1 MDARNLPDYAVFDDY
16 VYTQRIAVL
25 VRWFLI
31 VTWLV
36 LHNNRPNLDEAYFFI
51 NNALA
56 LTLAALN
63 GYVHWRILKGRPIT
77 RGYVLALS
85 LMDLSV
91 ITAGIG
97 VAGRFG
103 NHFFILYYAAL
114 LALSLVFS
122 SRRLSFGVTSLVA
135 IAYAGI
141 SITMEPGL
149 DFDGDED
156 VLIIRLATMFAVVVA
171 GNLMGRIERNRRRE
185 AVEAEKAQAERNLEL
200 QRKAQEAE
208 LAAQEERSRIA
219 REIHDGISQSIYALS
234 LSLETCADLAER
246 DQGPLRE
253 QLRNLV
259 PLAKKTLLETR
270 HYIHDL
276 KPLLEDERDLVTV
289 ADSQVREFQMV
300 AGTPTN
306 LSVSGEPR
314 ETPIIVATSMYR
326 ILQEALANVL
336 KHARA
341 STVDVALG
349 FERERVRLTVQDDGV
364 GFDADGT
371 GRGYGLD
378 NMRQRAEEVGGTF
391 ELSSDP
397 GRGTSVSVVLPI
409 EEEA

>member
-1 MDARNLPDYAVFDDY
+1 MNTSTVPDYAEFDDY

-31 VTWLV
+31 VIWLV
-36 LHNNRPNLDEAYFFI
+36 LHNTRPNLDEGFFYI

-63 GYVHWRILKGRPIT
+63 GYVHWRILKGRPVT
-77 RGYVLALS
+77 RGYALALS

-91 ITAGIG
+91 ITTGIG
-97 VAGRFG
+97 VSGRFG
-103 NHFFILYYAAL
+103 NHFFILYYPAL
-114 LALSLVFS
+114 LALALVFS

-156 VLIIRLATMFAVVVA
+156 ILIIRIATMFAVVGA

-185 AVEAEKAQAERNLEL
+185 AVEAVQAQAERNLEL
-200 QRKAQEAE
+200 ERQAQAAE

-246 DQGPLRE
+246 EHGPLRE
-253 QLRNLV
+253 QLHKLV

-270 HYIHDL
+270 YYVHDL

-289 ADSQVREFQMV
+289 AENQVKEFQMV
-300 AGTPTN
+300 AGTPTH
-306 LSVSGEPR
+306 LSMAGEPR
-314 ETPIIVATSMYR
+314 ETPVIVATSVYR

-349 FERERVRLTVQDDGV
+349 FERERVRLTVHDDGV
-364 GFDADGT
+364 GFDVDGT

-378 NMRQRAEEVGGTF
+378 NMRQRAEELGGTF

>member
-1 MDARNLPDYAVFDDY
+1 MNTGTVPDYAEFDDY

-31 VTWLV
+31 VIWLV
-36 LHNNRPNLDEAYFFI
+36 LHNTRPNLDEGFFYI

-56 LTLAALN
+56 LALAVLN
-63 GYVHWRILKGRPIT
+63 AYVHWRIVKGRPVT
-77 RGYVLALS
+77 RGYALVLS

-91 ITAGIG
+91 ITTGIG
-97 VAGRFG
+97 VSGRFG
-103 NHFFILYYAAL
+103 NHFFILYYPAL
-114 LALSLVFS
+114 LALVFS

-156 VLIIRLATMFAVVVA
+156 ILIIRLATMFAVVVA

-185 AVEAEKAQAERNLEL
+185 AVEAVQAQAERNLEL
-200 QRKAQEAE
+200 ERQAQAAE

-246 DQGPLRE
+246 EHGPLRE
-253 QLRNLV
+253 QLHKLV

-270 HYIHDL
+270 YYVHDL

-289 ADSQVREFQMV
+289 AENQVKEFQMV
-300 AGTPTN
+300 AGTPTH
-306 LSVSGEPR
+306 LSVDGEPR
-314 ETPIIVATSMYR
+314 ETPVIVATSVYR

-349 FERERVRLTVQDDGV
+349 FERERVRLTVHDDGV
-364 GFDADGT
+364 GFDVDGT

-378 NMRQRAEEVGGTF
+378 NMRERAEELGGTF